1 MVWNAN
7 PVFSSALD
15 QAESLF
21 EEVGL
26 KLEERGHVWQD
37 VVLVYLYLA
46 DMTSYKVVNAV
57 YAKYFPVNP
66 PARYNGNQS
75 ALHDQEKQITK
86 YLVLEMLLMWQN
98 EAIPVIRT
106 PHLVP
111 GIQPVPLS
119 PDHECNVVLYFISE
133 TVLHEKCN
141 TDSVAYLTII
151 IIFV

>member
-1 MVWNAN
+1 MLGLSIAPGSAWVAWNAN

-66 PARYNGNQS
+66 PARYNEQS
-75 ALHDQEKQITK
+75 
-86 YLVLEMLLMWQN
+86 
-98 EAIPVIRT
+98 IR
-106 PHLVP
+106 L
-111 GIQPVPLS
+111 
-119 PDHECNVVLYFISE
+119 
-133 TVLHEKCN
+133 
-141 TDSVAYLTII
+141 A
-151 IIFV
+151 